1 MWSNRTFRRPSLAL
15 LIALSLV
22 FLASLAWAD
31 PEASRR
37 DGRAYGRAN
46 AEAVAE
52 SVGEL
57 LEKGRA
63 QGIDY
68 GSVLAEARRR
78 EALYRQVLPDKM
90 AWIEGVAQGSGVAY
104 DDLLILNAADRL
116 MTGFVGECTTFIA
129 HGTVLAEG
137 KGSLIAKNRDLGS
150 HTLSEVAFEE
160 AARHDSKD
168 VYRGAYIDIP
178 QVEKTYRFV
187 GSRSAGRWGY
197 GMGINERQVLVAD
210 NDAPTRDALS
220 FTEGLHDNDYIR
232 LVLERA
238 GTAREGVEILTKLT
252 EKYGQAWNSIMFEI
266 ADPKELWVVEIA
278 GYRWV
283 AKKYENT
290 YTARSN
296 QFQITDD
303 YDLAAEDLISF
314 AVSQG
319 WIDKDAKK
327 INFRAVYGGTT
338 LYPDDNENLKDR
350 PATEIL
356 YNTEMR
362 YRRAMELLGAIDGKI
377 SPETV
382 LPLVRDHYDTYTL
395 PSGAVLELNQ
405 VPFYSSEQADM
416 QEWIT
421 QFPEKDT
428 FERTIF
434 PRAICHHAFEGVTA
448 SSAIL
453 VARPGV
459 ADELGYMLHCFMQP
473 CNSLFI
479 PFYVGASRVDPR
491 FSTPEAG
498 RLFMIISKMAFG
510 AYNDYHGAIRTLF
523 DPYEKDLFGAMATME
538 TEYASLIEAG
548 KADEAHH
555 LLDAFSDAKGAEGI
569 DLAREAIEAVF
580 AETAAS
586 SAWSRD

>member
-1 MWSNRTFRRPSLAL
+1 MLSNKFRSTGTRGVITVFVVL
-15 LIALSLV
+15 LT
-22 FLASLAWAD
+22 ASLAWAS
-31 PEASRR
+31 PEASRQEGIAH
-37 DGRAYGRAN
+37 GRAHA
-46 AEAVAE
+46 AAIAE
-52 SVGEL
+52 SVRALRAAGEAR
-57 LEKGRA
+57 GV
-63 QGIDY
+63 DY
-68 GSVLAEARRR
+68 EEVLAAARKR
-78 EALYRQVLPDKM
+78 EALNRQILPDKM
-90 AWIEGVAQGSGVAY
+90 AWIEGVAKGSGVAY
-104 DDLLILNAADRL
+104 EDLLVLNTADRL

-129 HGTVLAEG
+129 HGTALAEG
-137 KGSLIAKNRDLGS
+137 KGALIAKNRDLGS
-150 HTLSEVAFEE
+150 HTLSEVAFEQ
-160 AARHDSKD
+160 ARRHDSKD

-178 QVEKTYRFV
+178 QAETTYRFV

-197 GMGINERQVLVAD
+197 GMGINEHQVLVSD
-210 NDAPTRDALS
+210 NDAPTRDALA
-220 FTEGLHDNDYIR
+220 FTDGLHDNDYVR

-238 GTAREGVEILTKLT
+238 ATAREGVEILTKLT

-266 ADPKELWVVEIA
+266 ADPKELWIVEIA

-303 YDLAAEDLISF
+303 YDLAADDLISF
-314 AVSQG
+314 AASQG
-319 WIDKDAKK
+319 WVDEGLER

-356 YNTEMR
+356 YNTEVR
-362 YRRAMELLGAIDGKI
+362 YRRAMELLGAIDGAI
-377 SPETV
+377 SAETI

-405 VPFYSSEQADM
+405 VPFYSSGAADM

-428 FERTIF
+428 FERTLF
-434 PRAICHHAFEGVTA
+434 PRAICHHAFEGITA

-453 VARPGV
+453 VARPGIPN
-459 ADELGYMLHCFMQP
+459 ELGYMLHCFMQP

-479 PFYVGASRVDPR
+479 PFYVGASDIDSR
-491 FSTPEAG
+491 FTTPEAG
-498 RLFMIISKMAFG
+498 SLFMILSKVAFG
-510 AYNDYHGAIRTLF
+510 AYGDYHGVIRSVF
-523 DPYEKDLFGAMATME
+523 DPYEKELFPAMAAME
-538 TEYASLIEAG
+538 KEYRDLLASGKGGEARNV
-548 KADEAHH
+548 
-555 LLDAFSDAKGAEGI
+555 LDAFSDGKGGEGI
-569 DLAREAIEAVF
+569 ELAHKAVEALFSEV
-580 AETAAS
+580 AAS